1 MKILTLVKSVL
12 AADTAVTGLRDGGI
26 FLKRVDQNEPRPNIL
41 LDMPEK
47 NDDWTHQGPTGLFDA
62 HLVVHSRGDTDSQA
76 GLLGEAVEAALNDYT
91 GTVYGMTVSQCR
103 HINTM
108 ADYDDT
114 AKVFVHVSEFRI
126 VFRSA

>member
-12 AADTAVTGLRDGGI
+12 QNNATVTSRRSGGV
-26 FLKRVDQNEPRPNIL
+26 FLKRVGQNDARPNIL

-47 NDDWTHQGPTGLFDA
+47 HDDWTHQGPTGLFDA
-62 HLVVHSRGDTDSQA
+62 HLVVHSRGDTDAEA
-76 GLLGEAVEAALNDYT
+76 GLLGEAVEAALNGYT

-103 HINTM
+103 HINSR

-114 AKVFVHVSEFRI
+114 AKVFVHISEFRM
-126 VFRSA
+126 VFRG